1 MYVFDH
7 DKDTQQKMI
16 WSWIICYF
24 NIISQGWL
32 WTLAFILQTSK
43 FYYIQIWLFFQRTRT
58 FTIISTDCVISWIS
72 SKVGCEKI
80 DITNILVYR
89 SLKKSTSWKN
99 KLGFYTDSTVWIC
112 CRARYFSLRS
122 FYKNLETVYNLSNKK
137 NMYETENKHW
147 NGHIKP

>member
-1 MYVFDH
+1 
-7 DKDTQQKMI
+7 MI

-58 FTIISTDCVISWIS
+58 FTIIPTDYVISWIS

-80 DITNILVYR
+80 DITNILVYC

-99 KLGFYTDSTVWIC
+99 KLGFTLILLFEFAVGPGTFPFVLSINIWRQFRTWVIKKHVWNWKQT
-112 CRARYFSLRS
+112 L
-122 FYKNLETVYNLSNKK
+122 KW
-137 NMYETENKHW
+137 KH
-147 NGHIKP
+147 